1 MGGFPGMSCRSVR
14 WVLLMGAV
22 ALMSVASIPA
32 WAQQP
37 VEIGIITSLS
47 GRFATFGSMQM
58 AGYQVA
64 LDEIQARGGVLG
76 RPVVLVVEDDASDQ
90 NAALSAAERLLQRG
104 VPLILGTYS
113 SGISKPLAQ
122 YMTRRQAPLIVS
134 GSADDS
140 ITRPG
145 SEWVFRAKTNSSAY
159 ARSLLDLAA
168 TLGGMKTMAILAG
181 SGAFEQS
188 VADAAESMAKG
199 QGYQVVAREAY
210 DRGLTDFRPILNRFL
225 RLNPDILFMVSY
237 EEDAVAIMRQAKEVN
252 LNPKM
257 FAGGAAG
264 FALESFL
271 KGAGDAAEWVFSAT
285 SWTPDVH
292 YPGAR
297 ELYEKLKARLRGE
310 EPSYH
315 AAEAYMALIVA
326 ADAIARAGSLDKAGI
341 RDSLRATR
349 LTTAAGPVEFKDYD
363 GFRNQNP
370 ISMVVE
376 QVQDGRFVTVFP
388 LDVAAGAT
396 RFPTPPWAS
405 R

>member
-1 MGGFPGMSCRSVR
+1 MRDAIRSGPVTGFTVAILTWLLVATVVPYGVR
-14 WVLLMGAV
+14 
-22 ALMSVASIPA
+22 
-32 WAQQP
+32 AQEY
-37 VEIGIITSLS
+37 VEIGVITSLS
-47 GRFATFGSMQM
+47 GRFATFGAMQM

-64 LDEIQARGGVLG
+64 LEEINAAGGVLG
-76 RPVVLVVEDDASDQ
+76 RPLRLAVEDDASDQ
-90 NAALSAAERLLQRG
+90 NAALSGAERLLSRG

-122 YMTRRQAPLIVS
+122 YMTRRQAPLLVS

-145 SEWVFRAKTNSSAY
+145 SEWVFRAKTNATAY
-159 ARSLLDLAA
+159 AVSLLSLADL
-168 TLGGMKTMAILAG
+168 LGGMRTVVILAG

-188 VADAAESMAKG
+188 VADAAEQIARRR
-199 QGYQVVAREAY
+199 GYQVLSRQAY
-210 DRGLTDFRPILNRFL
+210 DRGLTDFRPILNRF
-225 RLNPDILFMVSY
+225 RTVNPDIVFMVSY

-252 LNPKM
+252 LNARM

-264 FALESFL
+264 FALDTFIT
-271 KGAGDAAEWVFSAT
+271 GAGDAAEYVFSAT
-285 SWTPDVH
+285 SWTPDVR

-297 ELYEKLKARLRGE
+297 QLYERLKEKLGGR

-315 AAEAYMALIVA
+315 AAETYMALIVA
-326 ADAIARAGSLDKAGI
+326 ADALNRAGSLEKAAV
-341 RDSLRATR
+341 RDALRATR
-349 LTTAAGPVEFKDYD
+349 LQTAAGPVEFVDYD

-376 QVQDGRFVTVFP
+376 QVQDGRFVTVYP
-388 LDVAAGAT
+388 TEVAAGQP
-396 RFPTPPWAS
+396 RFPTPTWAE

>member
-1 MGGFPGMSCRSVR
+1 MRHVKLSLLGTALIG
-14 WVLLMGAV
+14 VLVVVFLGAAA
-22 ALMSVASIPA
+22 ALAEEA
-32 WAQQP
+32 

-47 GRFATFGSMQM
+47 GRFATFGAMQM

-64 LDEIQARGGVLG
+64 LEEINAKGGVLG
-76 RPVVLVVEDDASDQ
+76 RPLKLAVEDDASNQ
-90 NAALSAAERLLQRG
+90 NAALSAAERLLARG
-104 VPLILGTYS
+104 VPLILGSYS

-122 YMTRRQAPLIVS
+122 YMTRREAPLLVS
-134 GSADDS
+134 GSADDA

-145 SEWVFRAKTNSSAY
+145 SEWVFRAKTNATSY
-159 ARSLLDLAA
+159 AMSLINLADL
-168 TLGGMKTMAILAG
+168 LGGMKTIAILAG

-188 VADAAESMAKG
+188 VADAGDRVAKAR
-199 QGYQVVAREAY
+199 GYTVVARESY
-210 DRGLTDFRPILNRFL
+210 DRGLTDFRPILNRF
-225 RLNPDILFMVSY
+225 RTLNPDIVFMVSY

-264 FALESFL
+264 FALESFV
-271 KGAGDAAEWVFSAT
+271 KGAGDAAEYVFSAT
-285 SWTPDVH
+285 SWTPDVR

-297 ELYEKLKARLRGE
+297 QLYEKLKEKLGGG

-315 AAEAYMALIVA
+315 AAETYMALLVA
-326 ADAIARAGSLDKAGI
+326 ADAINRAGRLDKAAI
-341 RDSLRATR
+341 RESLRATK
-349 LTTAAGPVEFKDYD
+349 LVTAAGPVEFKDYE

-376 QVQDGRFVTVFP
+376 QVQGGRFVTVFP
-388 LDVAAGAT
+388 TDVAAGKPI
-396 RFPTPPWAS
+396 FPTPPWPQ

>member
-1 MGGFPGMSCRSVR
+1 MRDAIRSGPVTGFTVAILTWLLVATVVPYGVR
-14 WVLLMGAV
+14 
-22 ALMSVASIPA
+22 
-32 WAQQP
+32 AQEY
-37 VEIGIITSLS
+37 VEIGVITSLS
-47 GRFATFGSMQM
+47 GRFATFGAMQM

-64 LDEIQARGGVLG
+64 LEEINAAGGVLG
-76 RPVVLVVEDDASDQ
+76 RPLRLAVEDDASDQ
-90 NAALSAAERLLQRG
+90 NAALSGPERLLSRG

-122 YMTRRQAPLIVS
+122 YMTRRQAPLLVS

-145 SEWVFRAKTNSSAY
+145 SEWVFRAKTNATAY
-159 ARSLLDLAA
+159 AVSLLSLADL
-168 TLGGMKTMAILAG
+168 LGGMRTVVILAG

-188 VADAAESMAKG
+188 VADAAEQIARRR
-199 QGYQVVAREAY
+199 GYQVLSRQAY
-210 DRGLTDFRPILNRFL
+210 DRGLTDFRPILNRF
-225 RLNPDILFMVSY
+225 RTVNPDIVFMVSY

-252 LNPKM
+252 LNARM

-264 FALESFL
+264 FALDTFIT
-271 KGAGDAAEWVFSAT
+271 GAGDAAEYVFSAT
-285 SWTPDVH
+285 SWTPDVR

-297 ELYEKLKARLRGE
+297 QLYERLKEKLGGR

-315 AAEAYMALIVA
+315 AAETYMALIVA
-326 ADAIARAGSLDKAGI
+326 ADALNRAGSLEKAAV
-341 RDSLRATR
+341 RDALRATR
-349 LTTAAGPVEFKDYD
+349 LQTAAGPVEFVDYD

-376 QVQDGRFVTVFP
+376 QVQDGRFVTVYP
-388 LDVAAGAT
+388 TEVAAGQP
-396 RFPTPPWAS
+396 RFPTPTWAE

>member
-1 MGGFPGMSCRSVR
+1 MRGTIGSRFATVFIVATLTWLLVATVAPYGVR
-14 WVLLMGAV
+14 
-22 ALMSVASIPA
+22 
-32 WAQQP
+32 AQEY
-37 VEIGIITSLS
+37 VEIGVITSLS
-47 GRFATFGSMQM
+47 GRFATFGAMQM

-64 LDEIQARGGVLG
+64 LEEINAAGGVLG
-76 RPVVLVVEDDASDQ
+76 RPLRLAVEDDASDQ
-90 NAALSAAERLLQRG
+90 NAALSAAERLLSRG

-122 YMTRRQAPLIVS
+122 YMTRRQAPLLVS

-145 SEWVFRAKTNSSAY
+145 SEWVFRAKTNATAY
-159 ARSLLDLAA
+159 AVSLLSLADL
-168 TLGGMKTMAILAG
+168 LGGMRTVVILAG

-188 VADAAESMAKG
+188 VADAAEQIARRR
-199 QGYQVVAREAY
+199 GYQVLSRQAY
-210 DRGLTDFRPILNRFL
+210 DRGLTDFRPILNRF
-225 RLNPDILFMVSY
+225 RTVNPDIVFMVSY

-252 LNPKM
+252 LNARM

-264 FALESFL
+264 FALDTFIT
-271 KGAGDAAEWVFSAT
+271 GAGDAAEYVFSAT
-285 SWTPDVH
+285 SWTPDVR

-297 ELYEKLKARLRGE
+297 QLYERLKEKLGGR

-315 AAEAYMALIVA
+315 AAETYMALIVA
-326 ADAIARAGSLDKAGI
+326 ADALNRAGSLEKAAV
-341 RDSLRATR
+341 RDALRATR
-349 LTTAAGPVEFKDYD
+349 LQTAAGPVEFVDYD

-376 QVQDGRFVTVFP
+376 QVQDGRFVTVYP
-388 LDVAAGAT
+388 TEVAAGQP
-396 RFPTPPWAS
+396 RFPTPTWAE